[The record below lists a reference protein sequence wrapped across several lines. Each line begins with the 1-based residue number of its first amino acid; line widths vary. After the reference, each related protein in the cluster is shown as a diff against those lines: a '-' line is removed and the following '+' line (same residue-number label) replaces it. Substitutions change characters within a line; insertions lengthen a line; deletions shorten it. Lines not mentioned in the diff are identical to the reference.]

1 MDLLLSVCITSY
13 NRVNELKRC
22 IESINIPNE
31 YLHRTEV
38 VISEDKS
45 PQREEIKQMALGIAE
60 KSDLKIRFNSN
71 ESNLGYDRNLKKL
84 IDLANG
90 KYIFFMSDDDKLSK
104 KAFPTLFYEL
114 EKDQYNLLYAPF
126 LNIGTGRVERK
137 HKETMTMKSGAENA
151 AKYLYDAILF
161 SGLVFRK
168 DIIKDINAERFLNLN
183 YFQVYLFLSVFAKYG
198 ARYIDEIEVL
208 CVGDGEN
215 AYGFSESSGQNNVL
229 KNRDSVL
236 SNIEFNKGLFKAIKL
251 FDADNN
257 TRVFELFGR
266 EYSLHTYS
274 GLSTARGAGLKFYKL
289 YWSKLNEL
297 EIKFTFL
304 VRCYYFMLLI
314 LGKRQCDFIMKL
326 PQKILFKVRHND

>member
-104 KAFPTLFYEL
+104 KAFPT
-114 EKDQYNLLYAPF
+114 
-126 LNIGTGRVERK
+126 
-137 HKETMTMKSGAENA
+137 
-151 AKYLYDAILF
+151 
-161 SGLVFRK
+161 
-168 DIIKDINAERFLNLN
+168 
-183 YFQVYLFLSVFAKYG
+183 
-198 ARYIDEIEVL
+198 
-208 CVGDGEN
+208 
-215 AYGFSESSGQNNVL
+215 
-229 KNRDSVL
+229 
-236 SNIEFNKGLFKAIKL
+236 
-251 FDADNN
+251 
-257 TRVFELFGR
+257 
-266 EYSLHTYS
+266 
-274 GLSTARGAGLKFYKL
+274 
-289 YWSKLNEL
+289 
-297 EIKFTFL
+297 
-304 VRCYYFMLLI
+304 
-314 LGKRQCDFIMKL
+314 
-326 PQKILFKVRHND
+326 